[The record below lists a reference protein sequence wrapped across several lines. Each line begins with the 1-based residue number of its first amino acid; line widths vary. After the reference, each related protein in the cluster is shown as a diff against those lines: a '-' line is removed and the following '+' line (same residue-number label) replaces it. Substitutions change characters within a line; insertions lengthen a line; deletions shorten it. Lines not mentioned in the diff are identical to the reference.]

1 MPTIDRYILRKVLKP
16 LLFALLVAIL
26 VLLLERV
33 LRLLD
38 VILGSEGPLGIFFE
52 IIAYLL
58 PEYAGLAL
66 PMSLL
71 LGVMLGFNQLG
82 RDGETDAFQAS
93 GLGLARQARAALL
106 LAFFMMVLTA
116 TILGYVKPFARYA
129 YQSVVYAVTQ
139 AAFHV
144 LLRPNVFAEFG
155 TMTVLVGGLRSETGT
170 FSDVFVYERETDGG
184 STVITARDGALGRGE
199 TDGAPILRL
208 FSGIR
213 LAVGPADAMP
223 GTPAAGAGAAAVPD
237 PRDAPTAAADDGAT
251 IGVLRF
257 EELRTVMTDESAGL
271 FRPRGGDRREY
282 TLDELWRLRASP
294 PEGLRRGDIVSELNV
309 RIVQSLAVMVLP
321 FLAVSLALG
330 RRRSDRIYGIALGLL
345 ILVAFNQT
353 LDFGKNLVQG
363 GEVGPELAL
372 WLPLA
377 LFTAGSL
384 YAFWRSAAR
393 VPRAIEV
400 PGGRWLAAVAD
411 VLRRRF
417 RAGS

>member
-1 MPTIDRYILRKVLKP
+1 MQTIDFYILRKVLKP
-16 LLFALLVAIL
+16 LLLALLVAIL
-26 VLLLERV
+26 VLLLERI

-93 GLGLARQARAALL
+93 GLGLARQTRAAVL
-106 LAFFMMVLTA
+106 LALVMMVITA

-155 TMTVLVGGLRSETGT
+155 TMTVLVGGLRTETGT
-170 FSDVFVYERETDGG
+170 FSDVFVYETRADGG
-184 STVITARDGALGRGE
+184 SIVITARDGALSRAE
-199 TDGAPILRL
+199 DGGSPVLRL
-208 FSGIR
+208 FDGIR
-213 LAVGPADAMP
+213 LAVGPVD
-223 GTPAAGAGAAAVPD
+223 TS
-237 PRDAPTAAADDGAT
+237 APPVTAET
-251 IGVLRF
+251 VGVLRF
-257 EELRTVMTDESAGL
+257 RELRTVMTNESAGL

-282 TLDELWRLRASP
+282 TLDELWRLRQAP
-294 PEGLRRGDIVSELNV
+294 PEGLRRTDIVSELNV
-309 RIVQSLAVMVLP
+309 RIVQSLSVMVLP

-330 RRRSDRIYGIALGLL
+330 RRRSDRIYGIAAGLL
-345 ILVAFNQT
+345 LLIGYNQC

-363 GEVGPELAL
+363 GKVGPELAL
-372 WLPLA
+372 WLPLLVFA
-377 LFTAGSL
+377 AGSF
-384 YAFWRSAAR
+384 YAFFRAAER
-393 VPRAIEV
+393 VPRAFEV
-400 PGGRWLAAVAD
+400 PGSHWLAVIGRGA
-411 VLRRRF
+411 LRRF
-417 RAGS
+417 RPPSEQPQ